1 MKFEYDDSVD
11 SDEEWELDEDD
22 VDLTAKAINRN
33 EPPKTMSVRAM
44 GRKLGLRKTDSY
56 WLAHKNAFK
65 VIIVSGKMRVD
76 IDSFEEWYANQ
87 VKYKKIDGTPPGEL
101 LKAKT
106 YDIKDISEML
116 GICEDYSYEVLKANG
131 IKPIIVDYWQRW
143 PKDLIDKWYKSQS
156 RYRNKEDRE
165 SDLPDIERTM
175 SMPEMAFLLG
185 VHRNTVYDILN
196 HPNNKGVFEIIIV
209 ADKKRI
215 TKVSFDKWYSS
226 QKRYKMQYDT
236 IEEAQAIKSDMPM
249 VKKAKIL
256 EPVNIPDVDNRHIS
270 LSGKSSNPNY
280 YSIDDVA
287 EILAVKKQTVG
298 RMIRSNVIPSISV
311 AGSYRIPKLD
321 FDRWLIDKKESKESE
336 ER

>member
-1 MKFEYDDSVD
+1 VKFEYDDSVD

-33 EPPKTMSVRAM
+33 QPPKTMSVRAM

-65 VIIVSGKMRVD
+65 VITVSGRMRVD

-87 VKYKKIDGTPPGEL
+87 VKYQKIDGTPPGEL
-101 LKAKT
+101 LKART

-116 GICEDYSYEVLKANG
+116 GICEEYSYEVLKANG

-165 SDLPDIERTM
+165 KDMPDIERTI
-175 SMPEMAFLLG
+175 SMPEMGYLLG
-185 VHRNTVYDILN
+185 VYRNTVYSILDR
-196 HPNNKGVFEIIIV
+196 PCNKEIFEIITV

-215 TKVSFDKWYSS
+215 TKDSFEKWYAG
-226 QKRYKMQYDT
+226 QTRYKMLFDT
-236 IEEAQAIKSDMPM
+236 IEEGLAEKRNKVQIIEVAEE
-249 VKKAKIL
+249 KID
-256 EPVNIPDVDNRHIS
+256 EAASSYKR
-270 LSGKSSNPNY
+270 LSYKSSNPDY
-280 YSIDDVA
+280 YSIAEVA
-287 EILAVKKQTVG
+287 DQLDIKGPAVRRLIRDEIIPYVK
-298 RMIRSNVIPSISV
+298 I
-311 AGSYRIPKLD
+311 AESYRIPKLE
-321 FDRWLIDKKESKESE
+321 FDRWLIEQKEYLESE
-336 ER
+336 EQ